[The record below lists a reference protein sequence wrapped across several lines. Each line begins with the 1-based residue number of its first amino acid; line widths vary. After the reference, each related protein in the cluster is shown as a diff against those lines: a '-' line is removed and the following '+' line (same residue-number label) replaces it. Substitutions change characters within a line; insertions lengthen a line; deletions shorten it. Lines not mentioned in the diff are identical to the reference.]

1 MDGADDGSCTSA
13 ERLIYATF
21 FNCLDHLLDL
31 KLTNCHFEFLK
42 LLHYFE
48 ETLTGDARQNSAVE
62 RWRDQL
68 IFTILVLP
76 EAEEVHGTHL
86 GDIVVQ
92 QPEDLIAVV
101 NLETIALGSQRGSV
115 VTSNFLISEAIR
127 PRSDHRGVAIELDGD
142 EAARVVRSDW
152 TQDDEGLCLGDAG
165 EAQFVVHADR
175 CWPDVERVLWLVRYP
190 GFLNF
195 DESSA
200 ALKHLISVESRDAKL
215 QMGLVHSAEILVR
228 SKQDHFV
235 VDCSISFR
243 SFEALDRVVQSS
255 VRRIDIEW
263 LVWHN
268 LRGLPASVLQ
278 IEVDF
283 EHVIG
288 LDGTEGVDMVGAR
301 LFLELCSRL
310 EL

>member
-1 MDGADDGSCTSA
+1 M
-13 ERLIYATF
+13 
-21 FNCLDHLLDL
+21 
-31 KLTNCHFEFLK
+31 
-42 LLHYFE
+42 
-48 ETLTGDARQNSAVE
+48 
-62 RWRDQL
+62 
-68 IFTILVLP
+68 
-76 EAEEVHGTHL
+76 
-86 GDIVVQ
+86 
-92 QPEDLIAVV
+92 
-101 NLETIALGSQRGSV
+101 
-115 VTSNFLISEAIR
+115 
-127 PRSDHRGVAIELDGD
+127 
-142 EAARVVRSDW
+142 
-152 TQDDEGLCLGDAG
+152 
-165 EAQFVVHADR
+165 
-175 CWPDVERVLWLVRYP
+175 LWLVRYP

-268 LRGLPASVLQ
+268 LRGLPATVLQ